1 MLFNSFHFFIYF
13 PLVVLVYF
21 LLNYQYRKL
30 FLLVASCYFYMV
42 FIPYY
47 ILILFGLIVFDFF
60 AGIAIERTSAIKKRK
75 ILLAL
80 SIIANVGILGTFK
93 YYNFFIDNVTI
104 FCNYFDFNVPPVYY
118 LNILLPVGL
127 SFHTFQSMSYTIE
140 VYRGNQPAERNII
153 TYALY
158 VMFFPQ
164 LVAGPI
170 ERPQHLLPQLKA
182 NFDVDYSRIVY
193 GLKQMLWGFFKKIV
207 IADRLAVLVKQ
218 GYGDI
223 DYHDGPS
230 LLIYTYFFAIQIY
243 CDFSGYTDIAIGA
256 AKVLGI
262 NLGENF
268 RNPYFSKS
276 IKEFWRR
283 WHISLASWFRDYVYI
298 PLGGKVVG
306 RWRWFYNVM
315 IVFLLSGFWH
325 GANWTFIVWG
335 ALHGSYLIIGHFLKK
350 TFMPMSY
357 PIENKRS
364 LKAII
369 LNIAK
374 VIITFNLVAFAW
386 VFFRANNLLDAY
398 DIITKITFFSDFDP
412 KLPLSI
418 LRVNDFSSLMVTTV
432 IVSFFIFFDY
442 LMNQIITQQR
452 FLPNRKI
459 GYALFATIFVLILIF
474 GHFTDTN
481 FIYFQF

>member
-1 MLFNSFHFFIYF
+1 
-13 PLVVLVYF
+13 
-21 LLNYQYRKL
+21 
-30 FLLVASCYFYMV
+30 
-42 FIPYY
+42 
-47 ILILFGLIVFDFF
+47 
-60 AGIAIERTSAIKKRK
+60 
-75 ILLAL
+75 
-80 SIIANVGILGTFK
+80 
-93 YYNFFIDNVTI
+93 
-104 FCNYFDFNVPPVYY
+104 
-118 LNILLPVGL
+118 
-127 SFHTFQSMSYTIE
+127 MSYTIE